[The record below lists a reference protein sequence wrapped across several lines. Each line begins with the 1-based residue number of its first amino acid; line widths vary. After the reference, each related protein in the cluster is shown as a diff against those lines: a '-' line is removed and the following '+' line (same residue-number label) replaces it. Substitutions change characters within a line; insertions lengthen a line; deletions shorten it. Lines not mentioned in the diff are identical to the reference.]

1 MEEEKSSPSC
11 YVNGAHVVIVA
22 VHGFRSPLQLTV
34 FSYYYYSLVYRLT
47 FFLSLQHAKRQTTR
61 SSFSFFFSRQRK

>member
-34 FSYYYYSLVYRLT
+34 FSYYYYSLVYRLN
-47 FFLSLQHAKRQTTR
+47 FFLSSLALSG
-61 SSFSFFFSRQRK
+61 SSRVF